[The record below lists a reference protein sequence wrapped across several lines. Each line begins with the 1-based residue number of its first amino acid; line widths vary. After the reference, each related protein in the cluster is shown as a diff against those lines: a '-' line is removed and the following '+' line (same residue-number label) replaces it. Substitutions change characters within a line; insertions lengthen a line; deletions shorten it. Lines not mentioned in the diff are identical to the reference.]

1 MLHVQVAQEGIHTL
15 SLSLSLSLLPIPI
28 IIFIMLMCY
37 LLSISLALS
46 SSFLSVSGFVNCVLL
61 PIMPKYMQILKISK
75 ICVIHKIPSCA
86 TCTCMLKLKIFQ
98 FSKCYCTKNVDLL
111 SIAVIIC
118 LSCFYGNHVVMY
130 LSMCII
136 HVCTSSVTTGRFH
149 ILIFFKEQPIR
160 PTNNLVVCC
169 EFHVLLPVVKN

>member
-1 MLHVQVAQEGIHTL
+1 ML

-37 LLSISLALS
+37 LLSISLSLS

-86 TCTCMLKLKIFQ
+86 TCTCMLKLKIFR

-111 SIAVIIC
+111 SITVIMC

-130 LSMCII
+130 LSICII
-136 HVCTSSVTTGRFH
+136 CTCMYIQCDH
-149 ILIFFKEQPIR
+149 W
-160 PTNNLVVCC
+160 
-169 EFHVLLPVVKN
+169 